1 MPGVVTATQ
10 EVPGVVTATREVPGD
25 AKEEA
30 RPQSVD
36 AEGGE
41 RPGKAKTDD
50 GEWSFQSQAGELCVV
65 ANIVH
70 IDCQRA
76 VEETMYTMIHA
87 LPTGCCRDDAA
98 ASGY

>member
-1 MPGVVTATQ
+1 
-10 EVPGVVTATREVPGD
+10 VPGVVTATREVPGD

>member
-1 MPGVVTATQ
+1 MDT
-10 EVPGVVTATREVPGD
+10 
-25 AKEEA
+25 
-30 RPQSVD
+30 
-36 AEGGE
+36 EGGE
-41 RPGKAKTDD
+41 RPGKAKADD
-50 GEWSFQSQAGELCVV
+50 GELSFQSKAGELCFV

-87 LPTGCCRDDAA
+87 LPTGCCLDDAA

>member
-1 MPGVVTATQ
+1 M
-10 EVPGVVTATREVPGD
+10 
-25 AKEEA
+25 
-30 RPQSVD
+30 D

-41 RPGKAKTDD
+41 LPGKAKADD
-50 GEWSFQSQAGELCVV
+50 GELSFQSKACELCVV

-70 IDCQRA
+70 INCHHA

-87 LPTGCCRDDAA
+87 LPTGCCWDDAA